1 MGRQAAG
8 QAAAGGGPEAPRAG
22 TVEVLLSTFTGSR
35 FLPEL
40 LASVLAQDY
49 PDLLL
54 SVRDDGSTDGTLG
67 IVEPLLGARDG
78 ARVSSGPNIGAAR
91 SFLTLLSSVDPGA
104 AYAAF
109 CDQDDVWLPGK
120 LSRAVAALG
129 AVRGPALYCSA
140 VQLVGED
147 LSPAGLHRRC
157 VRGPS
162 FANALVENVA
172 TGCTIVLNRPAIDLL
187 ARHLPA
193 DLLMHDA
200 WCYLV
205 LAGCGRVLYDPEPS
219 VLYRLHGSNA
229 VGVASTLWADWYS
242 RARRHA
248 ATGHERVLTAQAA
261 ELGRLYGDELS
272 PAAATMLDE
281 FLSSQRTA
289 LERLRYALRGPAH
302 RQRRADDLIYRV
314 LYAARRI

>member
-1 MGRQAAG
+1 MGGQAAG
-8 QAAAGGGPEAPRAG
+8 QAPAGGDSEAPRAG
-22 TVEVLLSTFTGSR
+22 MVEILLSTFNGSR

-49 PDLLL
+49 PDLSL
-54 SVRDDGSTDGTLG
+54 SVRDDGSTDGTLEL
-67 IVEPLLGARDG
+67 VERLLEARDG
-78 ARVSSGPNIGAAR
+78 ARVSSGANIGAAR
-91 SFLTLLSSVDPGA
+91 SFFMLLSSVDPAA

-120 LSRAVAALG
+120 LSSAVAALE

-140 VQLVGED
+140 IHLVCED

-172 TGCTIVLNRPAIDLL
+172 TGCTIVLNRPAINLL
-187 ARHLPA
+187 TRHLPA

-205 LAGCGRVLYDPEPS
+205 LAGCGRVLYDPKPG

-229 VGVASTLWADWYS
+229 VGVANTLWAEWYG
-242 RARRHA
+242 RACRHA
-248 ATGHERVLTAQAA
+248 ATGHNRALTTQAA

-272 PAAATMLDE
+272 LAAAATLDE
-281 FLSSQRTA
+281 FLSSQHT
-289 LERLRYALRGPAH
+289 LPERLRYALRGPAH
-302 RQRRADDLIYRV
+302 RQRRVDDLVYRV
-314 LYAARRI
+314 LYATRRI